1 MSLPYKVQ
9 QKTDWADRTYK
20 LRFPAGAGYGKVG
33 QRRVLG
39 AAGRLGSA
47 RKGISRSRSLTAG
60 SENRKLA
67 TFLSVIQSC
76 PGGRVRVRL
85 P

>member
-33 QRRVLG
+33 
-39 AAGRLGSA
+39 
-47 RKGISRSRSLTAG
+47 
-60 SENRKLA
+60 
-67 TFLSVIQSC
+67 
-76 PGGRVRVRL
+76 
-85 P
+85 